1 MAREDIT
8 MVDVLHLESIK
19 KKLKIGMK
27 DINRANN
34 VRQQE
39 YASEEDWARALLRF
53 PETMTLKEYLERK
66 LNDREIATF
75 YKLLKEGVL

>member
-8 MVDVLHLESIK
+8 MVDVLNLQSIK
-19 KKLKIGMK
+19 KKLKIGVK

-39 YASEEDWARALLRF
+39 YATEEDWARALLRF
-53 PETMTLKEYLERK
+53 PETMTLKEYLTKK
-66 LNDREIATF
+66 LNEKEIVTF